1 MIYKTAQ
8 VDRYLKQ
15 PDSAVRLWLVYGSN
29 EGLMSEYVHNLTKAI
44 SPDIYDPFQV
54 VYLNGEDVN
63 ADAGLLV
70 GEFNA
75 QSLMGGRRVVVVKN
89 ADNNLTKILK
99 SLFDNPH
106 SDTLV
111 IVYSASL
118 NKKSSLVKFAEDA
131 EFAGVI
137 ACYEDRDEDVFS
149 TVRAYL
155 SENGISIGNESLQL
169 LCARLSNDRKSNL
182 GELEKLVTYLGD
194 KKTVLPDDVR
204 AVVSDTASSSA
215 DDVCFFA
222 ASGLKEKTLQA
233 YQRLLNEGTDPAQ
246 VVRSLFYHFQKI
258 LICLGSMENGD
269 TIDMAVKK
277 LVPRIIFFRESSF
290 KKQLSIWNR
299 DRVFSVLELLYNC
312 EKDTRNASMPVE
324 EMVSYML
331 MQISSAAANAAA
343 KLSRGY

>member
-1 MIYKTAQ
+1 MIYKQ
-8 VDRYLKQ
+8 VQIEKFCKK
-15 PDSAVRLWLVYGSN
+15 PDEQIKCFLVYGSN
-29 EGLMSEYVHNLTKAI
+29 EGLQAEYVKNLTKSI